1 MILLAVSTSLV
12 TAALFFPALRMSRPG
27 RMVVLGLLLL
37 IILLTPRLIP
47 PPYRFAR
54 FLASAFAVALVVKLD
69 DLHVGADLGHR
80 PGLRSFLAFLPNP
93 TSVVLRRLD
102 DEPRPSRREDLL
114 RLAKASAAAIAGAII
129 LITVFYVDWRRWPF
143 AVEHVAKVVAFFLML
158 VPSGAAVAAVWRLL
172 GGKTREPMD
181 NPFIASTPADFWRRY
196 NRPAQQFFAEDVFK
210 PLGGLRAPIRATLA
224 TFAVSAVLHEY
235 VFGIAIERVQG
246 YQTAFFL
253 LQGVAVVATLRIRP
267 KGWRQVPW
275 IAATLAF
282 NLASST
288 LFFASLDEV
297 VPFYARRSAGY

>member
-27 RMVVLGLLLL
+27 RMVVLGLLVLV
-37 IILLTPRLIP
+37 ILLTPRLIP
-47 PPYRFAR
+47 LHRFAR

-80 PGLRSFLAFLPNP
+80 PSLRAFLAFLPNP

-114 RLAKASAAAIAGAII
+114 RLAKAGAAAVAGATV
-129 LITVFYVDWRRWPF
+129 LIAAFLVDWRRWPF

-158 VPSGAAVAAVWRLL
+158 VPTGAAGAAVWRLF
-172 GGKTREPMD
+172 GGRAREPMD
-181 NPFIASTPADFWRRY
+181 NPFFASTPADFWRRY

-210 PLGGLRAPIRATLA
+210 LLGGLRAPVRATLA
-224 TFAVSAVLHEY
+224 TFAVSAVIHEY
-235 VFGIAIERVQG
+235 VFGIAIGRVQG

-253 LQGVAVVATLRIRP
+253 LQGVAVVATMRIRP

-297 VPFYARRSAGY
+297 VPFYARRSAGD